1 MTLRTA
7 HDAARPE
14 LDLDEV
20 YRRHARFVW
29 RVAGSLGV
37 APDERDDV
45 VHDVFLVVHRK
56 ASEFDPRRSQT
67 TWLFGIT
74 RMVVLNRRRRAG
86 RHARKLRVVPK
97 PPPVPDPEAQ
107 DEMRR
112 RVERV
117 RTFLDSLDVRKRVVF
132 ELMEIEG
139 MSGPEVAEAT
149 GIKVDTIYTR
159 LRSARR
165 AFREFVAGLEHEG

>member
-1 MTLRTA
+1 MNP
-7 HDAARPE
+7 RPGHASTSSP

-20 YRRHARFVW
+20 YRAHARFVW

-37 APDERDDV
+37 SPDARDDV

-56 ASEFDPRRSQT
+56 ASEFDPRRAVT

-86 RHARKLRVVPK
+86 RHARKLRVVP
-97 PPPVPDPEAQ
+97 PASGPLDPEAH
-107 DEMRR
+107 DELRR
-112 RVERV
+112 RAEIV
-117 RTFLDSLDVRKRVVF
+117 RQFLAGLDVRKRVVF

-139 MSGPEVAEAT
+139 MSGPEVAEAI
-149 GIKVDTIYTR
+149 GANIDTVYTR
-159 LRSARR
+159 IRGARR
-165 AFREFVAGLEHEG
+165 AFREHVAALGGEY